1 MAGKA
6 RVVSFDRPAL
16 GFSPLARDGS
26 VGLGWAGGETRAGIG
41 GTAFLLPLPSLTRFP
56 EASSSPAPRPLSS
69 SSLLFASCLALGCLC
84 CPCSLPLGF
93 MAAYRM
99 KRPM

>member
-26 VGLGWAGGETRAGIG
+26 VGLGWAGGETRKRMS
-41 GTAFLLPLPSLTRFP
+41 GTAFLLRLFFFP
-56 EASSSPAPRPLSS
+56 CHPHTIP
-69 SSLLFASCLALGCLC
+69 
-84 CPCSLPLGF
+84 
-93 MAAYRM
+93 
-99 KRPM
+99 